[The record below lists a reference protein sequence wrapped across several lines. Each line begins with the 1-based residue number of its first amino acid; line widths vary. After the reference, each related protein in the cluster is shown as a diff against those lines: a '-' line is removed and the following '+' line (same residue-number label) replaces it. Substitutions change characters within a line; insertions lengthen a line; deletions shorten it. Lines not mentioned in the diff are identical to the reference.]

1 MAAAVSITGLYIRE
15 DLTFG
20 GLHLNHRL
28 LLQYSSDQNVAPVPT
43 VAANLSYF
51 YQFQP
56 VKDVL
61 TIKAGLDVWYNTPYY
76 AQGYNPAT
84 MMFYNQREATV
95 GDYPYANVF
104 LVAKWKTMRIF
115 VQYQHASENLFEN
128 FKASYSLP
136 YYPYNRALLK
146 YGFSWYFDD

>member
-1 MAAAVSITGLYIRE
+1 
-15 DLTFG
+15 
-20 GLHLNHRL
+20 
-28 LLQYSSDQNVAPVPT
+28 
-43 VAANLSYF
+43 
-51 YQFQP
+51 
-56 VKDVL
+56 VL

-95 GDYPYANVF
+95 CDYPYANVF